1 MSKQKKPEFEFYLHD
16 TYFSISVDAFI
27 KAIKLKEA
35 ADKVGLERLETIH
48 KFAALWEEIYA
59 NWLISITFSALCVE
73 AYINH
78 YAIENLSK
86 NYFENY
92 LDKLNTISK
101 WIIIPRI
108 ITGKQIDSR
117 TIAIKN
123 LKRLIGLRHKL
134 VHFKT
139 RYYHTVEERIN
150 DIFPE
155 YIDVELAIKTAPQL
169 ILEIKKIDEKVDSDW
184 INKSL
189 NRLKTRIALNISV
202 NRV

>member
-1 MSKQKKPEFEFYLHD
+1 MAKNKKPEFEFYIHD
-16 TYFSISVDAFI
+16 TYFSVSVDAFR
-27 KAIKLKEA
+27 KAIKLKGA
-35 ADKVGLERLETIH
+35 ADKIGVERLETLN
-48 KFAALWEEIYA
+48 KFAALWEEIGA

-86 NYFENY
+86 NYFKNY

-108 ITGKQIDSR
+108 ITGKQIEVGS
-117 TIAIKN
+117 IAIQN
-123 LKRLIGLRHKL
+123 LKTLITLRHKL

-139 RYYHTVEERIN
+139 RYYHTIEDRIN

-155 YIDVELAIKTAPQL
+155 YNDVELAIKTPAQL
-169 ILEIKKIDEKVDSDW
+169 ILEIKKIDRSVDLDWVIKSVDRVKNWITLDISDE
-184 INKSL
+184 
-189 NRLKTRIALNISV
+189 
-202 NRV
+202 